1 MDFFD
6 TFNFIHAIDRWNQ
19 YLFYIIRSLQH
30 DFMNAVLLI
39 LKNPNTLQKIGIF
52 HRVSQQNL
60 PAQTVYH
67 EPVNLVETPC
77 NRFWITL

>member
-1 MDFFD
+1 
-6 TFNFIHAIDRWNQ
+6 
-19 YLFYIIRSLQH
+19 
-30 DFMNAVLLI
+30 MNAVLLI